1 MSERKVNIDEDVLK
15 VIQESVTAGVN
26 EGIRIGMKEIENIK
40 FERIKNKT
48 DTRRHNTEMLLKNYN
63 NFKKHFED
71 SIYSSEQLS
80 EDEEIDFSKFD
91 FDEPMK
97 ESYIKAIIESK
108 TRTEIILKQIDTF
121 LEYFNIKCLTS
132 KREDVQRRGQVIK
145 LLYTNE
151 ETLTFEEVAE
161 ELHISTKTVDRDK
174 KAAIKELS
182 VLFFGIDGLKIY

>member
-80 EDEEIDFSKFD
+80 EDEETDFSKFD

-97 ESYIKAIIESK
+97 ESYIKAIIKSK

>member
-97 ESYIKAIIESK
+97 ESYIKAIIKSK

-121 LEYFNIKCLTS
+121 LEYFNIKLFLGIIIES
-132 KREDVQRRGQVIK
+132 IKKNDVNF
-145 LLYTNE
+145 LL
-151 ETLTFEEVAE
+151 
-161 ELHISTKTVDRDK
+161 HR
-174 KAAIKELS
+174 
-182 VLFFGIDGLKIY
+182 FFLKF

>member
-63 NFKKHFED
+63 SFKKHFED

-97 ESYIKAIIESK
+97 ESYIKAIIKSK

>member
-80 EDEEIDFSKFD
+80 EDEEIDFSKF
-91 FDEPMK
+91 
-97 ESYIKAIIESK
+97 
-108 TRTEIILKQIDTF
+108 EIG
-121 LEYFNIKCLTS
+121 
-132 KREDVQRRGQVIK
+132 RAHV
-145 LLYTNE
+145 
-151 ETLTFEEVAE
+151 
-161 ELHISTKTVDRDK
+161 
-174 KAAIKELS
+174 
-182 VLFFGIDGLKIY
+182 

>member
-97 ESYIKAIIESK
+97 ESYIKAIIKSK